1 MTKRISLLLSAAAI
15 APAAFAAS
23 EKASGPFG
31 WLMDPTTN
39 TAFAAMV
46 IFLLIVWQLG
56 GFKAIF
62 GALDKRAETIA
73 AELEQAKYLRE
84 EATKALASAER
95 AQAEADKEA
104 EAIIAQAKADAE
116 AMMQEARKEL
126 ADRLKRREA
135 SAEQRISRAAQE
147 AEEEVRRAAADAAT
161 AAAKDVLSKDGD
173 FFETAASEIEKALS

>member
-1 MTKRISLLLSAAAI
+1 MKRLFLVLLGVTAS
-15 APAAFAAS
+15 PAAFAAS

-31 WLMDPTTN
+31 WLMDPVTN
-39 TAFAAMV
+39 TAFAAM
-46 IFLLIVWQLG
+46 IVFFFVVWRLG

-62 GALDKRAETIA
+62 GALDKRAEAIA
-73 AELEQAKYLRE
+73 AELEQAKNLRE

-116 AMMQEARKEL
+116 AMMIEARKEL
-126 ADRLKRREA
+126 ADRLARREA
-135 SAEQRISRAAQE
+135 SAEQRIARAAQE

-161 AAAKDVLSKDGD
+161 AAAKEILSKDGE
-173 FFETAASEIEKALS
+173 FFDSAVSEIEKALS

>member
-1 MTKRISLLLSAAAI
+1 MKRFSFLLCAVAI
-15 APAAFAAS
+15 APTAFAAS

-31 WLMDPTTN
+31 WLMDPVTN
-39 TAFAAMV
+39 TAFGALLV
-46 IFLLIVWQLG
+46 FLLVVWRLG

-62 GALDKRAETIA
+62 GALDKRAEAISS
-73 AELEQAKYLRE
+73 ELEQAKNLRE

-104 EAIIAQAKADAE
+104 EAIIAQAKLDAE
-116 AMMQEARKEL
+116 AMMVEARNEL

-135 SAEQRISRAAQE
+135 SAEQRIARAAQE

-161 AAAKDVLSKDGD
+161 AAAKEVLSKDGD
-173 FFETAASEIEKALS
+173 FFETAALEIEKALS